1 MSQENVETIRRCE
14 AAISRGDVDSYLLGI
29 HADVEL
35 IPRRAAVQGTY
46 HGPAGV
52 RTFITENAESFG
64 LFEVGSTEFRDL
76 GDRVRALGTVRVRGR
91 ESGAEVTHP
100 TALLVAFQ
108 DGKIIRIEDFG
119 ERDAALEAAGLS
131 E

>member
-1 MSQENVETIRRCE
+1 MSQENVEVTRRCD
-14 AAISRGDVDSYLLGI
+14 AAISRGDVDSFLLGI
-29 HADVEL
+29 HPDVEF

-46 HGPAGV
+46 HGHAGM
-52 RTFITENAESFG
+52 RKYITENDESFD
-64 LFEVGSTEFRDL
+64 LFQVGNTEFRDL
-76 GDRVRALGTVRVRGR
+76 GDRVLAFGTVRVRGR

-108 DGKIIRIEDFG
+108 DGKIIRFEDFG